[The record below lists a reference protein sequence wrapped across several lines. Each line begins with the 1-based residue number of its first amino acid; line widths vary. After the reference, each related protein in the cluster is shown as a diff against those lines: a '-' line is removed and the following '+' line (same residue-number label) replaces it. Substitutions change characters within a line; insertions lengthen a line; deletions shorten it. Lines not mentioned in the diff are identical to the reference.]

1 MSLWL
6 EPSGVLLWPEGKP
19 NDVCRCGAHPP
30 KGSKRRYV
38 TSVLPVGFPETAVV
52 SGSTLCVWLEE
63 HELEAYN
70 RGSGFL
76 RRLQ

>member
-1 MSLWL
+1 MA
-6 EPSGVLLWPEGKP
+6 
-19 NDVCRCGAHPP
+19 VCRCGAHPP

-70 RGSGFL
+70 RAADF
-76 RRLQ
+76 